1 MLLCFNYAYLL
12 SDWELWRPDNSWGYV
27 GGSVTLVCRRTQQV
41 VWTLVRYGRTYS
53 VTVVNGCSGGR
64 VMAGY
69 RVDTRSD
76 AFLLIIDRLTLAHAG
91 AYTCQ
96 DLTSS
101 EAALTAQL
109 VVLGLTC
116 IIAHI

>member
-1 MLLCFNYAYLL
+1 MC
-12 SDWELWRPDNSWGYV
+12 R
-27 GGSVTLVCRRTQQV
+27 RRTQQV

-53 VTVVNGCSGGR
+53 VTVVNGCSGAGR

-91 AYTCQ
+91 TYTCQ

-101 EAALTAQL
+101 EERLIAQL

-116 IIAHI
+116 INYWTYVASLLKVSKLKEFLTL

>member
-1 MLLCFNYAYLL
+1 MC
-12 SDWELWRPDNSWGYV
+12 R
-27 GGSVTLVCRRTQQV
+27 RRTQQV

-91 AYTCQ
+91 TYTCQ
-96 DLTSS
+96 DLKATTQPV
-101 EAALTAQL
+101 AAQL
-109 VVLGLTC
+109 IVLGS
-116 IIAHI
+116 

>member
-1 MLLCFNYAYLL
+1 MC
-12 SDWELWRPDNSWGYV
+12 R
-27 GGSVTLVCRRTQQV
+27 RRTQQV

-69 RVDTRSD
+69 RVNTGSN

-91 AYTCQ
+91 TYTCQ

-101 EAALTAQL
+101 EEPLIAQL

-116 IIAHI
+116 VIEHIRCRF

>member
-1 MLLCFNYAYLL
+1 M
-12 SDWELWRPDNSWGYV
+12 WRPDNSWGYV
-27 GGSVTLVCRRTQQV
+27 GGSVTLYCRRGTQQV
-41 VWTLVRYGRTYS
+41 VWTFVKYGGYFAI
-53 VTVVNGCSGGR
+53 TVVNGCSGAGR

-69 RVDTRSD
+69 RVDTSSD

-91 AYTCQ
+91 TYTCQ

-101 EAALTAQL
+101 EEPLIAQL

-116 IIAHI
+116 VIEHIRCRF